1 MAYDIRISDD
11 ARQSFSKLAKA
22 IQQRVYDKL
31 NEIATSED
39 PFRYVK
45 RLKGVELFSLRIG
58 GYRVIMDIKRKELII
73 LVVRV
78 GPRKSVY
85 DKL

>member
-11 ARQSFSKLAKA
+11 AKQSFGKIPKT
-22 IQQRVYDKL
+22 IQQRIYNKL
-31 NEIATSED
+31 REIATSED
-39 PFRYVK
+39 PFHYVK
-45 RLKGVELFSLRIG
+45 RLKGVELFSIRIG
-58 GYRVIMDIKRKELII
+58 DYRVIMDIKRKELII

-78 GPRKSVY
+78 GSRKNVY